1 MNQGYT
7 KYNRKP
13 KCDKM
18 TTIAHNTGKGVY
30 PIDSNPN
37 KKRNMCVSKNM
48 TEKLRNGF
56 SKMTLEVLGPV
67 GPKLLVGSSIRLNNS
82 LF

>member
-13 KCDKM
+13 KSDKM

-30 PIDSNPN
+30 PIDSYPN
-37 KKRNMCVSKNM
+37 KKRNMCVSK
-48 TEKLRNGF
+48 T
-56 SKMTLEVLGPV
+56 
-67 GPKLLVGSSIRLNNS
+67 
-82 LF
+82 